1 MTPLHWSIRFET
13 GNETVD
19 LQHRY
24 FVDLVN
30 RLAVELQASDD
41 RAYRARILQELH
53 AYARFHFLS
62 EENVLSRVAP
72 AALESHRALHE
83 QLLCDLGNHLQK
95 TTDRP
100 DEVDDVMGFVGKW
113 LIEHT
118 LNEDRRAFG
127 K

>member
-1 MTPLHWSIRFET
+1 
-13 GNETVD
+13 
-19 LQHRY
+19 
-24 FVDLVN
+24 
-30 RLAVELQASDD
+30 
-41 RAYRARILQELH
+41 
-53 AYARFHFLS
+53 
-62 EENVLSRVAP
+62 VLSRVAP

>member
-41 RAYRARILQELH
+41 RAYRARILQ
-53 AYARFHFLS
+53 
-62 EENVLSRVAP
+62 
-72 AALESHRALHE
+72 
-83 QLLCDLGNHLQK
+83 
-95 TTDRP
+95 
-100 DEVDDVMGFVGKW
+100 
-113 LIEHT
+113 
-118 LNEDRRAFG
+118 
-127 K
+127 